1 MKIFKKQETKK
12 DLRKDVYLPV
22 IEDQKEMQKFAKKL
36 TKVIISLFGTGSEH
50 DEYRKQET
58 EMLYHAIVL
67 LMAYPKKQ
75 HLKAAIHCYL
85 SPEFVKRRMEF
96 LTIKDTY
103 EYWRLEVPKFMKQ
116 QNNIANL
123 LRHFYINVT
132 VVIGEDEVQDLC
144 KNYEDKR

>member
-1 MKIFKKQETKK
+1 MKIFKKQETQK
-12 DLRKDVYLPV
+12 DLRKNVYLPV

-36 TKVIISLFGTGSEH
+36 TKVIISLFGTGGEH

-85 SPEFVKRRMEF
+85 NPEFVKRRMEF

-116 QNNIANL
+116 QNDIANL
-123 LRHFYINVT
+123 LRHFYINVAL
-132 VVIGEDEVQDLC
+132 VIGEDEVQDLC
-144 KNYEDKR
+144 KSYGDER

>member
-1 MKIFKKQETKK
+1 MKIFKKREKQEG
-12 DLRKDVYLPV
+12 LRKDIYLPV

-36 TKVIISLFGTGSEH
+36 TNIIISLFGTGGEH

-58 EMLYHAIVL
+58 KMLYHAIIL

-75 HLKAAIHCYL
+75 QLKRAIHCYL

-96 LTIKDTY
+96 LKIENTY

-116 QNNIANL
+116 QNDIANL
-123 LRHFYINVT
+123 LRHFYVNVAL
-132 VVIGEDEVQDLC
+132 VIGEDEVQDLC
-144 KNYEDKR
+144 KNYGKER